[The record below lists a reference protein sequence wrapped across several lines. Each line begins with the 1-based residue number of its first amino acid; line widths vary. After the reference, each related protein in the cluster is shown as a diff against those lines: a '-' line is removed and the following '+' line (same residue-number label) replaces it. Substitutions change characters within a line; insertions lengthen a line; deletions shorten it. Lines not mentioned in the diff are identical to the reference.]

1 MTQTN
6 YSTQNTEGVDL
17 TAIYNG
23 YDQTVAQS
31 STNSPD
37 YPGFPFQPGT
47 LVNAFNDSV
56 WAFTVVSTGATLA
69 YGNVCMIDPLTF
81 KAKPIVGGGASEA
94 YKFRVGFYQN
104 STSATA
110 GQGCWL
116 MISGVPTIS
125 VSGAPVKGVQL
136 YTTDTSGTLDDAVAT
151 GSQYPVRNVFM
162 LTTVSGSTA
171 TTQAAQ
177 ASWPSVGP
185 IGSLT

>member
-6 YSTQNTEGVDL
+6 FATTNTEGIDF
-17 TAIYNG
+17 TQIYNG
-23 YDQTVAQS
+23 YIQTSAVS

-37 YPGFPFQPGT
+37 YPGMPFVAGT
-47 LVNAFNDSV
+47 EVVGANNSIWV
-56 WAFTVVSTGATLA
+56 FTVVDTSATLA
-69 YGNVCMIDPLTF
+69 QGNVCIIDPLTF
-81 KAKPIVGGGASEA
+81 KAKPIIGGGASEA
-94 YKFRVGFYQN
+94 YKYRVGFYQN

-162 LTTVSGSTA
+162 LTTVSGATA